1 MDGVSAAATIITLV
15 DIAAKIGKALKEY
28 HDDVRD
34 AREDIRKLYGSIQ
47 SLKSLLEQIIDFQPH
62 QTHFRHDSGPL
73 SQAQEELERLSQKVQ
88 VLPKDQRRRDKVYQS
103 LKWPLDKS
111 YVEKA
116 LVNIERAKSSLGLEI
131 GLQHLNLQI
140 EHFDICLDIIN
151 EIKDAQRD
159 KQKCEIDTW
168 LSRGVADPS
177 TEHNIARDKHEETT
191 GSWLLD
197 SDKFREWLE
206 QENSFLWINGGA
218 IEHVQARCVGNPY
231 SVVTYWYFS
240 FSDSEKQKL
249 YPCLCSIIAG
259 IFSKRRDIP
268 TTLWMEYER
277 SNRGQLKPSL
287 KSLISML
294 KEVTEGFDDIY
305 IVLDALDEFPR
316 SNDGKGRNELLKC
329 IHKIRGL
336 QIKSLHFLVT
346 SRKEADIL
354 KSFGSFAAIDAAG
367 AYVEADIRKY
377 IDQRLQEEE
386 FSQWKAPLKQEVRE
400 SLATRAEGMFRLVA
414 LQLDSLSTLRS
425 ASNVRTALLKLP
437 RTLDSFYERMLL
449 DINESDKELARRAL
463 GWVSFAARPLT
474 LCELAEAAV
483 ANPEEPGLDL
493 ENGFF
498 EPEVILSILPAG
510 LIQVYHE
517 QRGLGHSKGQ
527 IRDSADTSSK
537 GMVQF
542 SHFSV
547 KEYITSYHDL
557 GSTASF
563 YYALPMPTHNFIA
576 KICLAYMLWVGSRIP
591 EVTNESHTQFP
602 LLDYSARCWQYHI
615 NFLEQEQNE
624 HTMDKDFVAL
634 AMKFLCYGS
643 AAMSVWQSVIFEACR
658 WLSDRRNHEFF
669 SALKPFY
676 RSYFWEDEKM
686 GCNIHP
692 VVLVSA
698 LGFRN
703 LLAVLLQSHPNLDEL
718 PKDDVLGTSL
728 HAASLFRNYDVVKQ
742 LIAGGAN
749 VNLEGG
755 KYGFPLIASC
765 VYGDCNITRL
775 LLDRGASIEA
785 KNQNGHTALLTAVN
799 EEHDDIAKLLIQRGA
814 AVNGTRED
822 EHSALTIACGK
833 KRLDI
838 AQLLIQQGAD
848 IEWGGTKFGTPL
860 YAMTTQ
866 FPVVNPLE
874 AMMLLIQNGAKV
886 DNLGGQYGTPLQ
898 SASFYVKPQRVQFLL
913 DSGALVN
920 CQGGD
925 YGTALQLACCNGH
938 KDAVVLFLN
947 AGADVNIRGKFET
960 AFHAAVL
967 SYNTEIVEL
976 LLADAKINISRE
988 QWENLCE
995 TLREE
1000 IELDLLILDKL
1011 ESHNVDEPNK
1021 IDPILRGILPEYAFC
1036 SQNSQFHLD
1045 REQEERNWN
1054 AWRRRHTL
1062 LALHAWAHTEPDKD
1076 CPSFNKYFNYYSKK
1090 CYIYEIVHA
1099 QCKDLKNCG
1108 SAYKHLF
1115 HPDSSQQTLETAAT
1129 ESEEKE

>member
-1 MDGVSAAATIITLV
+1 MDRVSAAATIINLV
-15 DIAAKIGKALKEY
+15 DMAAKIGKALKEY

-47 SLKSLLEQIIDFQPH
+47 SLKSLLEQIRDFQPH
-62 QTHFRHDSGPL
+62 QTQFRHGSGPL
-73 SQAQEELERLSQKVQ
+73 SQAQEELDRLSQ
-88 VLPKDQRRRDKVYQS
+88 
-103 LKWPLDKS
+103 KWPLDKS
-111 YVEKA
+111 CVEKA
-116 LVNIERAKSSLGLEI
+116 LVNIERAKSSLKLEI
-131 GLQHLNLQI
+131 GLKHLNLQI

-151 EIKDAQRD
+151 EIKDAQGD
-159 KQKCEIDTW
+159 KQKCETDTW
-168 LSRGVADPS
+168 LSPEVADPS
-177 TEHNIARDKHEETT
+177 TEHNIARFKHEETT

-197 SDKFREWLE
+197 SDKFRDWLE

-218 IEHVQARCVGNPY
+218 GAGKSILCSTAIEHVQARCVGNPF

-259 IFSKRRDIP
+259 ILSKRP
-268 TTLWMEYER
+268 EAL
-277 SNRGQLKPSL
+277 L
-287 KSLISML
+287 KSLISIL
-294 KEVTEGFDDIY
+294 KEVTESFDDIY

-336 QIKSLHFLVT
+336 QIKSLHFLAT

-354 KSFGSFAAIDAAG
+354 KLFGSFATIDAAG
-367 AYVEADIRKY
+367 ADVEADIRKY

-463 GWVSFAARPLT
+463 AWVSFAARPLT

-517 QRGLGHSKGQ
+517 QRELGHSKGQ
-527 IRDSADTSSK
+527 IRDLVDTSSK
-537 GMVQF
+537 EMVQF

-557 GSTASF
+557 GSTALF
-563 YYALPMPTHNFIA
+563 YCALPMPTHKIIA
-576 KICLAYMLWVGSRIP
+576 KTCFAYLLWVGSQSL
-591 EVTNESHTQFP
+591 EVTNESRTQFP
-602 LLDYSARCWQYHI
+602 LLDYSARCWLYHI
-615 NFLEQEQNE
+615 NPLEQEQNE
-624 HTMDKDFVAL
+624 ITMDKDLVAL
-634 AMKFLCYGS
+634 AMRFLCYGS
-643 AAMSVWQSVIFEACR
+643 AAMKVWQSVTFEG
-658 WLSDRRNHEFF
+658 RRSGRRKLEFF

-676 RSYFWEDEKM
+676 HSNPWAVKKM

-692 VVLVSA
+692 
-698 LGFRN
+698 F
-703 LLAVLLQSHPNLDEL
+703 HPNLDEL

-728 HAASLFRNYDVVKQ
+728 HAASFFRNYEVVEQ
-742 LIAGGAN
+742 FIACGAD

-775 LLDRGASIEA
+775 LLDRGANIEA
-785 KNQNGHTALLTAVN
+785 RNQDRYIALLTAVD
-799 EEHDDIAKLLIQRGA
+799 EKHDDIAKLLIQRGA

-822 EHSALTIACGK
+822 ERSPLMIACENK
-833 KRLDI
+833 SLDI
-838 AQLLIQQGAD
+838 AHLLIQQGAD
-848 IEWGGTKFGTPL
+848 IEWGGTSHEVP
-860 YAMTTQ
+860 A
-866 FPVVNPLE
+866 P
-874 AMMLLIQNGAKV
+874 NGAKV
-886 DNLGGQYGTPLQ
+886 NNLGGQYGAPLQ
-898 SASFYVKPQRVQFLL
+898 AACRHISLEPVQLLL

-920 CQGGD
+920 FQGGD
-925 YGTALQLACCNGH
+925 YGTALQIACWNGR
-938 KDAVVLFLN
+938 KEVVVLLLN
-947 AGADVNIRGKFET
+947 TGADANLRGKFET

-967 SYNTEIVEL
+967 SHEPEIVEL
-976 LLADAKINISRE
+976 LLADAKIKISRE

-1000 IELDLLILDKL
+1000 IKLDPLILDKL
-1011 ESHNVDEPNK
+1011 KSHNLNDTNETFSRSAQM
-1021 IDPILRGILPEYAFC
+1021 L
-1036 SQNSQFHLD
+1036 
-1045 REQEERNWN
+1045 
-1054 AWRRRHTL
+1054 RRRRL
-1062 LALHAWAHTEPDKD
+1062 
-1076 CPSFNKYFNYYSKK
+1076 
-1090 CYIYEIVHA
+1090 
-1099 QCKDLKNCG
+1099 
-1108 SAYKHLF
+1108 
-1115 HPDSSQQTLETAAT
+1115 
-1129 ESEEKE
+1129 